1 MMTNLVHKPLYWKTH
16 YSHLKA
22 IETEVFKRSGKGG
35 IDVTVVRPGELVD
48 QDLAAPRPGV
58 VAEEGFGIKDVG
70 PGTLSRESLSAFIVD
85 QVLQSDSK
93 WASKGVAVGQV

>member
-22 IETEVFKRSGKGG
+22 I
-35 IDVTVVRPGELVD
+35 
-48 QDLAAPRPGV
+48 DLAAPRPGV